1 MKLMQ
6 TKHIIGDAV
15 ESNYFLA
22 IRSGRY
28 TLEKRTLD
36 TVEVRSLLVEAKLA
50 PECGKMLT
58 ETQREA
64 ELMKIVEDLLATE
77 DVAIH
82 KPKSVKQI
90 MEEESKFLVIVNRLH
105 TVMLQI

>member
-6 TKHIIGDAV
+6 TTHDHV

-82 KPKSVKQI
+82 KPKSVKQLNNGRRVQV
-90 MEEESKFLVIVNRLH
+90 FGNC
-105 TVMLQI
+105 